1 MVAKRGLELDSMGPV
16 LEALLKELEAAAR
29 DLSTHAVEE
38 SERRARTLAA
48 LSKVAESLSG
58 LLRGQFGT
66 DDQALAPIPAGTR
79 VVLIDER
86 VTKLSLA
93 ESERGLGL
101 QWRAGPV
108 GRDKFGQSYTALE
121 AANAGRALRPWSPC
135 HLRVARQAGG
145 DIRISWV
152 RRARWGGDSW
162 EGLTPPLSEEAEIYQ
177 VSIFSSGILKR
188 RLESATPEATYALSA
203 QIDDLGGPAAA
214 LELEVMQLS
223 NRAGAGISRSG
234 LIAVN

>member
-1 MVAKRGLELDSMGPV
+1 MGPV
-16 LEALLKELEAAAR
+16 LDALLKELEAAAT
-29 DLSTHAVEE
+29 DLPTHSAEK

-66 DDQALAPIPAGTR
+66 DDQARTPIPGGAR
-79 VVLIDER
+79 VVLIEDR
-86 VTKLSLA
+86 IAKLSLA
-93 ESERGLGL
+93 ESERGLML
-101 QWRAGPV
+101 QWCAGPA
-108 GRDKFGQSYTALE
+108 GRDRFGESYAAL
-121 AANAGRALRPWSPC
+121 ASAISGRALRPWSPC
-135 HLRVARQAGG
+135 HLRAARQPGG

-162 EGLTPPLSEEAEIYQ
+162 EGLDPPLSEEAEIYQ
-177 VSIFSSGILKR
+177 VSIFASGILKR
-188 RLESATPEATYALSA
+188 RLESAAPEATYALSA
-203 QIDDLGGPAAA
+203 QIADYGAPASA